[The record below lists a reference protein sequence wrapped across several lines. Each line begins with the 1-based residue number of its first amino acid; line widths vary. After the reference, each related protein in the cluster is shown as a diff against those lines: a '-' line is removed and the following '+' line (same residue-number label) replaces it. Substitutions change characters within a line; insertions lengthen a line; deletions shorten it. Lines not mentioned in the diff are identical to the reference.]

1 MNTAL
6 NLSKSGILQN
16 ILAAHKRF
24 GMAVPQTVNRKGIHM
39 SRTIYYNGT
48 ILTMEEESPQVNVV
62 VAENGRIMSTKAA
75 SAERTGGSPV
85 SAEKQTGRRTESGAS
100 EPDRTR
106 FVDLKGAVML
116 PAFLD
121 PHSHFSGYAM
131 AQLQIP
137 LEEAVSFE
145 EILDKI
151 RSHIAE
157 KQIPPGA
164 WVLAKGYDHNN
175 LAGHVHPTA
184 KVLDQAAPDNPLVI
198 IHQSGHMGVFNTA
211 ALRLFGITAETPCPS
226 GGLIA
231 VENGIPTGYMEEN
244 AFLLYR
250 QKAPMASLEDLA
262 QAYQTVQDKY
272 ASNGITT
279 IQEGMLV
286 GQLLPLYRML
296 LDKKLLKLDVV
307 GYADAKEAVSILSA
321 LAPYRRKYQSHF
333 KLGGL
338 KIFLDGSPQG
348 RTAWMRSPYEGSLD
362 DCGYPTLSD
371 EQVEA
376 FVRLSVRENLQL
388 LAHCNGDAA
397 AAQYLRAC
405 GRAKADGLPLK
416 ALRPVLIHGQL
427 LGPDQLPEVKRLGL
441 IPSFFAAH
449 VYYWGDTHLKN
460 FGLLR
465 ASHISPAAS
474 ALAAGIPFTFHQDT
488 PVIEPDMLETIWCSV
503 NRLTKQ
509 GIRLDAEAIPVAEAL
524 RAMTIHAAYQYFE
537 ENEKGSIRPGK
548 KADFVILD
556 KNPLTVP
563 AMELKNIR
571 VLQTIK
577 DDDIIYEA

>member
-1 MNTAL
+1 MN
-6 NLSKSGILQN
+6 
-16 ILAAHKRF
+16 
-24 GMAVPQTVNRKGIHM
+24 
-39 SRTIYYNGT
+39 RTIYYNGT
-48 ILTMEEESPQVNVV
+48 ILTMEEENPRANAVV
-62 VAENGRIMSTKAA
+62 VENGRIVSTKAA
-75 SAERTGGSPV
+75 VSVSQIEGYDAPADSLCPVKRQPDIRTK
-85 SAEKQTGRRTESGAS
+85 AGAAG
-100 EPDRTR
+100 PDRTR

-137 LEEAVSFE
+137 LEEAISFE
-145 EILDKI
+145 EIIGKI
-151 RSHIAE
+151 RSYIAQ
-157 KQIPPGA
+157 KQLSSGV
-164 WVLAKGYDHNN
+164 WVVAKGYDHNN
-175 LAGHVHPTA
+175 LAEHTHPTA
-184 KVLDQAAPDNPLVI
+184 KMLDQAAPDNPLVI
-198 IHQSGHMGVFNTA
+198 VHQSGHMGVFNTA
-211 ALRLFGITAETPCPS
+211 ALRLLGITAETPCPS
-226 GGLIA
+226 GGLITI
-231 VENGIPTGYMEEN
+231 ENGVPTGYMEEN
-244 AFLLYR
+244 AFVFY
-250 QKAPMASLEDLA
+250 QKKVPMSSPEDLVR
-262 QAYQTVQDKY
+262 AYQTVQDKY
-272 ASNGITT
+272 ASYGITT

-286 GQLLPLYRML
+286 SQLLPLYRML
-296 LDKKLLKLDVV
+296 PDQKLLKLDVV
-307 GYADAKEAVSILSA
+307 GYADAKEAASVLTA
-321 LAPYRRKYQSHF
+321 LAPHRRTYQNHF

-348 RTAWMRSPYEGSLD
+348 RTAWMRSPYEGSAD

-371 EQVEA
+371 EQVDS
-376 FVRLSVRENLQL
+376 FVRLAVKEKLQL

-405 GRAKADGLPLK
+405 SRAEADGLPLK

-449 VYYWGDTHLKN
+449 VYYWGDTHIQN
-460 FGLLR
+460 FGMER

-474 ALAAGIPFTFHQDT
+474 AQAAGVPFTFHQDT

-503 NRLTKQ
+503 NRLTKK
-509 GIRLDAEAIPVAEAL
+509 GMRLDAEAIPVEEAL
-524 RAMTIHAAYQYFE
+524 KAVTIHAAFQYFE

-577 DDDIIYEA
+577 DDAVIFEA